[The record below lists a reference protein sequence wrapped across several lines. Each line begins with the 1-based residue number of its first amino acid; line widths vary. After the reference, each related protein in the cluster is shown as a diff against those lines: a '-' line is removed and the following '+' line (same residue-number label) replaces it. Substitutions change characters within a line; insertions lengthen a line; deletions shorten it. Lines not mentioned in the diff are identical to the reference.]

1 MRDNFVSERRGFI
14 HHSKGNFLGRKQGAG
29 IKAIVHH
36 RHQNHHDP
44 NVEIL
49 KDSLQKLSLKGQSR
63 LSAQPKGAAIKKKSK
78 YIVF

>member
-14 HHSKGNFLGRKQGAG
+14 HHGKHNFMSHKQGSG

-36 RHQNHHDP
+36 RHQRHHDP

-49 KDSLQKLSLKGQSR
+49 KESLHHLALKGRSR
-63 LSAQPKGAAIKKKSK
+63 LHAEPKGAAIKKKSK